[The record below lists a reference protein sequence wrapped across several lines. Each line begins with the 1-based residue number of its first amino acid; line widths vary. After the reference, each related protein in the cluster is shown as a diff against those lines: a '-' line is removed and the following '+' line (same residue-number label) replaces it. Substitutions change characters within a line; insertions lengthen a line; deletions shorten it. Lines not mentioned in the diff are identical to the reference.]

1 MFDEQRKAAKIVAE
15 LTMFFLSVGADD
27 ISSSLKRDGKQ
38 CIITF
43 RANYSPEDADKLEE
57 LKALEEQ
64 RNNGIEDIYWELAG
78 SGNFGET
85 SQLYLVGMMVD
96 KAEISMED
104 GFVNL
109 KLCKEMPAA
118 VPKQI

>member
-27 ISSSLKRDGKQ
+27 ISSRIRKKDGQ
-38 CIITF
+38 GILTF
-43 RANYSPEDADKLEE
+43 RANYRPEEEDRLKDLEC
-57 LKALEEQ
+57 LNEQ
-64 RNNGIEDIYWELAG
+64 RNDGIEDIYWELAG

-85 SQLYLVGMMVD
+85 SQLHLVGMMVD
-96 KAEISMED
+96 RAEVGIED

-109 KLCKEMPAA
+109 TLYKKSRD
-118 VPKQI
+118 

>member
-27 ISSSLKRDGKQ
+27 IRSSIKKEGKQ
-38 CIITF
+38 GVISF
-43 RANYSPEDADKLEE
+43 RANYSPKEADKLED

-85 SQLYLVGMMVD
+85 SQLHLVGMMVD
-96 KAEISMED
+96 KAEISIEG
-104 GFVNL
+104 GFVDL
-109 KLCKEMPAA
+109 KLYKEVPANN
-118 VPKQI
+118 

>member
-27 ISSSLKRDGKQ
+27 ISSSIKKEGKQ
-38 CIITF
+38 GIISF
-43 RANYSPEDADKLEE
+43 HANYSPEEADKLEE

-85 SQLYLVGMMVD
+85 SQLHLVGMMVD
-96 KAEISMED
+96 KAEISIED

-109 KLCKEMPAA
+109 KLY
-118 VPKQI
+118 KQVRE